1 MKKTELIVEIGST
14 NIVVAIKKGG
24 IVLREASVVAVDIE
38 TEKVIEWGDKAK
50 KLLGKVNAGVDI
62 FYPVKHGVIKHK
74 RYASFLLKSAL
85 NKVFQE
91 RQRGTLSI
99 TFIVRI
105 GLSKEEIADFKQI
118 AHENSIG
125 EVLFLEEPLAS
136 LKGAGVN
143 TSVSSAYMS
152 LNIGGGV
159 VNMAIISHDKIV
171 NGLSISLGGLDMDEA
186 IAEYVSNM
194 YNMEISVS
202 QAEKIKTYCGS
213 LNINDTSNMEVMGM
227 DKISKIPCKE
237 IISANDVNM
246 AIVHFFDLIA
256 DHLQKLLNM
265 CSPDI
270 VADVV
275 PNGIYLSGGVAS
287 LGGIEDFLYLK
298 TGMNTYITELPE
310 NNPFLI

>member
-118 AHENSIG
+118 AHENNIG

-159 VNMAIISHDKIV
+159 VNMAIISHDKIISE
-171 NGLSISLGGLDMDEA
+171 SIF
-186 IAEYVSNM
+186 N
-194 YNMEISVS
+194 
-202 QAEKIKTYCGS
+202 
-213 LNINDTSNMEVMGM
+213 
-227 DKISKIPCKE
+227 
-237 IISANDVNM
+237 
-246 AIVHFFDLIA
+246 
-256 DHLQKLLNM
+256 
-265 CSPDI
+265 
-270 VADVV
+270 
-275 PNGIYLSGGVAS
+275 PN
-287 LGGIEDFLYLK
+287 
-298 TGMNTYITELPE
+298 
-310 NNPFLI
+310 